1 MWQAWPLLELTALAF
16 QPSPAVTAVRSVP
29 GGSDQRYAPLV
40 SWEQNQVLVESANGV
55 HLPSRAPRQPGTTH
69 AVPQSETF
77 VPGSQP
83 PFWGTQGFVMFGV
96 CLEMLAVQPLL

>member
-1 MWQAWPLLELTALAF
+1 MWAAWPLLGLTALAC
-16 QPSPAVTAVRSVP
+16 QPSPAVPAVSSVP

-40 SWEQNQVLVESANGV
+40 SWEQNQVLVEAANGV

-83 PFWGTQGFVMFGV
+83 PFWGTQGLVMF
-96 CLEMLAVQPLL
+96 AVQPLL